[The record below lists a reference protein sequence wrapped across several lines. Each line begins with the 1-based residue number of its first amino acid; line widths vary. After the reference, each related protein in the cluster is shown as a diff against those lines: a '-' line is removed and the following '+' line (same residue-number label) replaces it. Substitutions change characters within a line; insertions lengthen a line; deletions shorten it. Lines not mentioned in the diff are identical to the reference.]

1 MQSVLGAHIDALTW
15 DDAINR
21 ISAYASARE
30 SRYVCIC
37 NVHSVITATRDPTF
51 LSTINNA
58 DMATPDGAPIAWSL
72 RMMGYAAQ
80 ERINGPDLMWRYLE
94 VAQQLGQRIFFVGS
108 TQATLCKLRQSI
120 MHHFPHTHIC
130 GMLAPPFRALSVL
143 ENQEIIGKV
152 KISGRLYPRQTSD
165 SARAGEDEI
174 SRIDP
179 ALIVGE
185 TSLSLFDG
193 YVVAT
198 AEATPLGQEILT
210 TRIPAPQLKSKV
222 PGNYWQHISYVFVW
236 WLMGLLV
243 LFAPFYNEVAVKL
256 KHEST

>member
-1 MQSVLGAHIDALTW
+1 MKRSKGFIAQLIVAITLSITFIGLGNWQLDRAHDVKVAKRFVPDSPRVALESIASVTSNLEPS
-15 DDAINR
+15 AINR
-21 ISAYASARE
+21 LVEFSGSYRQIFVA
-30 SRYVCIC
+30 
-37 NVHSVITATRDPTF
+37 
-51 LSTINNA
+51 
-58 DMATPDGAPIAWSL
+58 PDQALLTEGKKSFV
-72 RMMGYAAQ
+72 
-80 ERINGPDLMWRYLE
+80 DLE
-94 VAQQLGQRIFFVGS
+94 VRL
-108 TQATLCKLRQSI
+108 LE
-120 MHHFPHTHIC
+120 
-130 GMLAPPFRALSVL
+130 LSGKRGILVVRGIESL

-236 WLMGLLV
+236 WLMALFV
-243 LFAPFYNEVAVKL
+243 LFAPFYNSMKERQIVRRGAVKL
-256 KHEST
+256 KHE

>member
-1 MQSVLGAHIDALTW
+1 MKRSKGFIAQLIVAITLSITFIGLGNWQLDRAHDVKVAKRFVPDKPRVNLESIASVTSNLEPS
-15 DDAINR
+15 AINR
-21 ISAYASARE
+21 LVEFSGNYRQIFIAPDQE
-30 SRYVCIC
+30 LL
-37 NVHSVITATRDPTF
+37 TDGKKTF
-51 LSTINNA
+51 V
-58 DMATPDGAPIAWSL
+58 D
-72 RMMGYAAQ
+72 
-80 ERINGPDLMWRYLE
+80 LE
-94 VAQQLGQRIFFVGS
+94 VRL
-108 TQATLCKLRQSI
+108 LE
-120 MHHFPHTHIC
+120 
-130 GMLAPPFRALSVL
+130 LSDKRGILVVRGIESL

-165 SARAGEDEI
+165 SAKAIGEEI

-179 ALIVGE
+179 ALIVGK

-210 TRIPAPQLKSKV
+210 TRIPAPQLKSKI

-236 WLMGLLV
+236 WLMALLV
-243 LFAPFYNEVAVKL
+243 LFAPFYNSMKERQIFREVTLKL

>member
-1 MQSVLGAHIDALTW
+1 MLRNKGFIAQLIVAIILSVTFIGLGNWQLDRAHDVKVAKQFVPEIPRVSLESIASVTSNLDPS
-15 DDAINR
+15 AINR
-21 ISAYASARE
+21 LVEFNGIYRE
-30 SRYVCIC
+30 IF
-37 NVHSVITATRDPTF
+37 IA
-51 LSTINNA
+51 
-58 DMATPDGAPIAWSL
+58 PD
-72 RMMGYAAQ
+72 Q
-80 ERINGPDLMWRYLE
+80 ELLTDSKKSIENLE
-94 VAQQLGQRIFFVGS
+94 VRL
-108 TQATLCKLRQSI
+108 LE
-120 MHHFPHTHIC
+120 
-130 GMLAPPFRALSVL
+130 LSGKRGILVVRGVENL

-165 SARAGEDEI
+165 SAKARQGEI

-198 AEATPLGQEILT
+198 AEETTLGQEILT

-236 WLMGLLV
+236 WLMALLV
-243 LFAPFYNEVAVKL
+243 LFAPFYNSMKERQIASKGRVKL
-256 KHEST
+256 QHD

>member
-1 MQSVLGAHIDALTW
+1 MKRSKGFIAQLIVAITLSITFIGLGNWQLDRAHDVKVAKRFVPDSPRVALESIASVTSNLEPS
-15 DDAINR
+15 AINR
-21 ISAYASARE
+21 LVE
-30 SRYVCIC
+30 
-37 NVHSVITATRDPTF
+37 
-51 LSTINNA
+51 LSGSYRQIFVA
-58 DMATPDGAPIAWSL
+58 PDQALLTQGKKSFV
-72 RMMGYAAQ
+72 
-80 ERINGPDLMWRYLE
+80 DLE
-94 VAQQLGQRIFFVGS
+94 VRL
-108 TQATLCKLRQSI
+108 LE
-120 MHHFPHTHIC
+120 
-130 GMLAPPFRALSVL
+130 LSGKRGILVVRGIESL

-152 KISGRLYPRQTSD
+152 KILGRLYPRQTSD

-243 LFAPFYNEVAVKL
+243 LFAPFHNEVAVKL

>member
-1 MQSVLGAHIDALTW
+1 MKRSKGFIAQLIVAIILSITFIGLGDWQLDRAHDVKVAKRFVPDIPRVELESIASVTSNLEPSAVNRLVEFSGSYRQIFVAPDQELLT
-15 DDAINR
+15 DGKK
-21 ISAYASARE
+21 
-30 SRYVCIC
+30 
-37 NVHSVITATRDPTF
+37 TF
-51 LSTINNA
+51 A
-58 DMATPDGAPIAWSL
+58 D
-72 RMMGYAAQ
+72 
-80 ERINGPDLMWRYLE
+80 LE
-94 VAQQLGQRIFFVGS
+94 VRL
-108 TQATLCKLRQSI
+108 LE
-120 MHHFPHTHIC
+120 
-130 GMLAPPFRALSVL
+130 LSGKRGILVVRGIESL

-152 KISGRLYPRQTSD
+152 KIAGRLYPRQTAD
-165 SARAGEDEI
+165 SAKADKDEI

-198 AEATPLGQEILT
+198 AEETLLGQEILT

-236 WLMGLLV
+236 WLMALLV
-243 LFAPFYNEVAVKL
+243 LFAPFYNEVTLKL

>member
-1 MQSVLGAHIDALTW
+1 LAEVCGRNIGKRGILVVRGI
-15 DDAINR
+15 
-21 ISAYASARE
+21 E
-30 SRYVCIC
+30 S
-37 NVHSVITATRDPTF
+37 
-51 LSTINNA
+51 
-58 DMATPDGAPIAWSL
+58 
-72 RMMGYAAQ
+72 
-80 ERINGPDLMWRYLE
+80 
-94 VAQQLGQRIFFVGS
+94 
-108 TQATLCKLRQSI
+108 
-120 MHHFPHTHIC
+120 
-130 GMLAPPFRALSVL
+130 L

-165 SARAGEDEI
+165 SAKAIGEEI

-179 ALIVGE
+179 ALIVGK

-210 TRIPAPQLKSKV
+210 TRIPAPQLKSKI

-236 WLMGLLV
+236 WLMALLV
-243 LFAPFYNEVAVKL
+243 LFAPFYNSMKERQIFREVTLKL

>member
-1 MQSVLGAHIDALTW
+1 MKRSKGFIAQLIVAITLSIVFIGLGNWQLDRASDLKPAKQFVSDSPRVELESIASVTSNLDPS
-15 DDAINR
+15 AINR
-21 ISAYASARE
+21 LVKLNGNYRE
-30 SRYVCIC
+30 IF
-37 NVHSVITATRDPTF
+37 IA
-51 LSTINNA
+51 
-58 DMATPDGAPIAWSL
+58 PDQGLLTDGKKSIA
-72 RMMGYAAQ
+72 
-80 ERINGPDLMWRYLE
+80 NLE
-94 VAQQLGQRIFFVGS
+94 VRL
-108 TQATLCKLRQSI
+108 LE
-120 MHHFPHTHIC
+120 
-130 GMLAPPFRALSVL
+130 LSGKRGILVVRGIESV

-165 SARAGEDEI
+165 SAKAREGEI

-198 AEATPLGQEILT
+198 AEETTLGQEILT

-236 WLMGLLV
+236 WLMALLV
-243 LFAPFYNEVAVKL
+243 LFAPFYNSMKERQIVSKVAVKL
-256 KHEST
+256 QHDRT

>member
-1 MQSVLGAHIDALTW
+1 MKRSKGFIAQLIVAITLSIVFIGLGNWQLDRASDLKPAKQFVSDSPRVELESIASVTSNLDPS
-15 DDAINR
+15 AINR
-21 ISAYASARE
+21 LVKLNGNYRE
-30 SRYVCIC
+30 IF
-37 NVHSVITATRDPTF
+37 IA
-51 LSTINNA
+51 
-58 DMATPDGAPIAWSL
+58 PDQGLLTDGKKSIA
-72 RMMGYAAQ
+72 
-80 ERINGPDLMWRYLE
+80 NLE
-94 VAQQLGQRIFFVGS
+94 VRL
-108 TQATLCKLRQSI
+108 LE
-120 MHHFPHTHIC
+120 
-130 GMLAPPFRALSVL
+130 LSGKRGILVVRGIESV

-165 SARAGEDEI
+165 SAKAREGEI

-198 AEATPLGQEILT
+198 AEETTLGQEILT

-236 WLMGLLV
+236 WLMAILV
-243 LFAPFYNEVAVKL
+243 LFAPFYNSMKERQSGGKVAA
-256 KHEST
+256 

>member
-1 MQSVLGAHIDALTW
+1 MKRSKGFIAQLIVAIILSIVFIGLGNWQLDRASDLKAAKQFVSDSPRVELESIASVTSNLDPS
-15 DDAINR
+15 AINR
-21 ISAYASARE
+21 LVKLNGNYRE
-30 SRYVCIC
+30 IF
-37 NVHSVITATRDPTF
+37 IA
-51 LSTINNA
+51 
-58 DMATPDGAPIAWSL
+58 PDQGLLTDGKKSIA
-72 RMMGYAAQ
+72 
-80 ERINGPDLMWRYLE
+80 NLE
-94 VAQQLGQRIFFVGS
+94 VRL
-108 TQATLCKLRQSI
+108 LE
-120 MHHFPHTHIC
+120 
-130 GMLAPPFRALSVL
+130 LSGKRGILVVRGIESV

-165 SARAGEDEI
+165 SAKAREGEI

-198 AEATPLGQEILT
+198 AEETTLGQEILT

-236 WLMGLLV
+236 WLMALLV
-243 LFAPFYNEVAVKL
+243 LFAPFYNSMKERQIVSKVAVKL
-256 KHEST
+256 QHDRI

>member
-1 MQSVLGAHIDALTW
+1 MKRSKGFIAQLIVAIILSITFIGLGNWQLDRAHDVKVAKRSVPDSPRVALESIASVTSNL
-15 DDAINR
+15 DPSAINR
-21 ISAYASARE
+21 LVEFSGSYRQIFVA
-30 SRYVCIC
+30 
-37 NVHSVITATRDPTF
+37 
-51 LSTINNA
+51 
-58 DMATPDGAPIAWSL
+58 PDQALLTEGKKSFV
-72 RMMGYAAQ
+72 
-80 ERINGPDLMWRYLE
+80 DLE
-94 VAQQLGQRIFFVGS
+94 VRL
-108 TQATLCKLRQSI
+108 LE
-120 MHHFPHTHIC
+120 
-130 GMLAPPFRALSVL
+130 LSGKRGILVVRGIESL

-243 LFAPFYNEVAVKL
+243 LFAPFYNSMKERQSGGKVEA
-256 KHEST
+256 